1 MRKHLLF
8 CWLTCMGMCVN
19 AAERKI
25 TSPDGKLV
33 VVVSDSD
40 GKATYSVA
48 YDNELFVAASALGL
62 RTNIGDFTTGLL
74 MGEGFKTANVE
85 SEYSLP
91 NIKKSNVEYS
101 ACKAVVPFMKD
112 GKTVV
117 RCGVQ
122 CFKQ

>member
-1 MRKHLLF
+1 M
-8 CWLTCMGMCVN
+8 T
-19 AAERKI
+19 
-25 TSPDGKLV
+25 
-33 VVVSDSD
+33 
-40 GKATYSVA
+40 

-62 RTNIGDFTTGLL
+62 KTNIGDFTTGLL